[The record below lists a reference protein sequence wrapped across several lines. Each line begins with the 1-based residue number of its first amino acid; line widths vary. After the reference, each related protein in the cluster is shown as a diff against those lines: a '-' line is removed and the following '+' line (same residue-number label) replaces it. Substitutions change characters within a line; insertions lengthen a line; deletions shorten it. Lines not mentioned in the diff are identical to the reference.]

1 MKKILLGVA
10 ALTSIA
16 TLADTQYPDFHG
28 YLNSETSAN
37 VNNKL
42 EDNKFKNEGKPQ
54 EAGASQKLS
63 FGAFLH
69 KDAQLH
75 VFAGLKGDYV
85 KYDVTK
91 VTKNNKGQVTNN
103 GLTGVN
109 VDGYYFGARWDAPIV
124 DDFNIALTFGHK
136 QGYTSSKNVYNDDL
150 SLTKKTVEDEPVLED
165 VVVKHLKAKNK
176 LDQAKVD
183 SKGDKEGYLKDNGYK
198 LAAKENTELLSAVL
212 TGKIDDNFDLTVAG
226 LYNSTM
232 FGDNTHELESYAKT
246 SGKLTDNIKLSAEV
260 NHLLNSANYGVA
272 GRLKGDVKL
281 ESKLNKDT
289 LLTNAV
295 KGELKNITGETHDG
309 EVVLE
314 NGLKYTGFKNTVVEQ
329 GLNYKLE
336 INAKTATGNEDVKYV
351 HTPEYKVDLSYAG
364 ENVMASTKNSEKV
377 EVKLKK
383 QDNAVKELNN
393 LFKTHN
399 NIKFVKGGFELGL
412 DANYDL
418 KTNLLVKPHTN
429 QMSLLA
435 GPTIKYSYIDE
446 DVLTVTTDNSA
457 KYLLTAE
464 APTGKEA
471 TTLGHEV
478 FGVTKN
484 KAVISE
490 LFGVDTELRLNAH
503 NHLFVVNEY
512 KLNQLL
518 ANAGIKLSKEF
529 NDTTKAS
536 LDVNGNYFLLAGFDN
551 TNKKLNHFASADAT
565 LNITSTLSENADRK
579 VDLITEVK
587 GEYKFNDLGSKFAE
601 GFAKYVESAGYT
613 DGEYKVLE
621 GYVAKEFNHK
631 DQDDFI
637 SQYKHIGPLSENY
650 FKHNL
655 EVKPSVAV
663 KFDITKNL
671 TVVPKLGAKFEFEQ
685 KYDKTNQAKFNLN
698 KVTGEGSL
706 NISYTW

>member
-37 VNNKL
+37 VNNKF
-42 EDNKFKNEGKPQ
+42 ENDKFANEGKPQ

-75 VFAGLKGDYV
+75 VFAGLKGNYV
-85 KYDVTK
+85 KYDAAK
-91 VTKNNKGQVTNN
+91 VTKNSKNEVTNN

-150 SLTKKTVEDEPVLED
+150 SLTQKTVEDEPVLED

-351 HTPEYKVDLSYAG
+351 HTPEYKVDLSYAV

-435 GPTIKYSYIDE
+435 GPTLKYSYIDE

-613 DGEYKVLE
+613 DGEYKDLE
-621 GYVAKEFNHK
+621 GYIAKEFNHK

-637 SQYKHIGPLSENY
+637 GQYKHIGPFSEKY

-685 KYDKTNQAKFNLN
+685 KYYKTNQAKFNLN

>member
-75 VFAGLKGDYV
+75 VFAGLKGNYV
-85 KYDVTK
+85 KYDAAK
-91 VTKNNKGQVTNN
+91 VTKNDKGQVTNN

-150 SLTKKTVEDEPVLED
+150 SLTQKTVEDEAVLED

-183 SKGDKEGYLKDNGYK
+183 SKDDKEGYLKDNGYK
-198 LAAKENTELLSAVL
+198 LAAKDNTELLSAVL

-232 FGDNTHELESYAKT
+232 FGDDTHELESYAKT

-281 ESKLNKDT
+281 ETKLNKDT

-295 KGELKNITGETHDG
+295 KGELKHITGETHDG

-336 INAKTATGNEDVKYV
+336 INAKTATGNDDVKYV

-435 GPTIKYSYIDE
+435 GPTLKYSYIDE

-471 TTLGHEV
+471 TTLWHEV

-503 NHLFVVNEY
+503 NHLFVLNEY
-512 KLNQLL
+512 KLNRLL
-518 ANAGIKLSKEF
+518 VNAGIKLSKEF

-587 GEYKFNDLGSKFAE
+587 GEYKYKDLGSKFAE

-613 DGEYKVLE
+613 DGEYKDLE
-621 GYVAKEFNHK
+621 GYIAKEFNHK

-637 SQYKHIGPLSENY
+637 GQYKHIGPFSEKY

-685 KYDKTNQAKFNLN
+685 KYDKTKQTKFDLN

>member
-91 VTKNNKGQVTNN
+91 VTKNNKNEVTNN

-150 SLTKKTVEDEPVLED
+150 SLTKKTVEDEAVLED

-176 LDQAKVD
+176 LDQSKID

-435 GPTIKYSYIDE
+435 GPTLKYSYIDE

-536 LDVNGNYFLLAGFDN
+536 LDVN
-551 TNKKLNHFASADAT
+551 
-565 LNITSTLSENADRK
+565 
-579 VDLITEVK
+579 DLIF
-587 GEYKFNDLGSKFAE
+587 Y
-601 GFAKYVESAGYT
+601 
-613 DGEYKVLE
+613 
-621 GYVAKEFNHK
+621 
-631 DQDDFI
+631 
-637 SQYKHIGPLSENY
+637 
-650 FKHNL
+650 
-655 EVKPSVAV
+655 
-663 KFDITKNL
+663 
-671 TVVPKLGAKFEFEQ
+671 
-685 KYDKTNQAKFNLN
+685 
-698 KVTGEGSL
+698 
-706 NISYTW
+706 

>member
-91 VTKNNKGQVTNN
+91 VTKDNKNKVINN

-150 SLTKKTVEDEPVLED
+150 SLTQKTVEDEPVLED

-176 LDQAKVD
+176 LDQSKID

-212 TGKIDDNFDLTVAG
+212 SGKIDDNFDLTVAG

-281 ESKLNKDT
+281 ETKLNKDT

-295 KGELKNITGETHDG
+295 KGELKHITGETHDG

-336 INAKTATGNEDVKYV
+336 INAKTATGNDDVKYV

-418 KTNLLVKPHTN
+418 KTNLLVKPHAN

-435 GPTIKYSYIDE
+435 GPTLKYSYIDE

-621 GYVAKEFNHK
+621 GYIAKEFNHK
-631 DQDDFI
+631 DQDEFI
-637 SQYKHIGPLSENY
+637 GQYKHIGSLSENY

-685 KYDKTNQAKFNLN
+685 KYDKTKQTKFDLN

>member
-1 MKKILLGVA
+1 
-10 ALTSIA
+10 
-16 TLADTQYPDFHG
+16 
-28 YLNSETSAN
+28 
-37 VNNKL
+37 
-42 EDNKFKNEGKPQ
+42 
-54 EAGASQKLS
+54 
-63 FGAFLH
+63 
-69 KDAQLH
+69 
-75 VFAGLKGDYV
+75 
-85 KYDVTK
+85 
-91 VTKNNKGQVTNN
+91 
-103 GLTGVN
+103 
-109 VDGYYFGARWDAPIV
+109 
-124 DDFNIALTFGHK
+124 
-136 QGYTSSKNVYNDDL
+136 
-150 SLTKKTVEDEPVLED
+150 
-165 VVVKHLKAKNK
+165 
-176 LDQAKVD
+176 
-183 SKGDKEGYLKDNGYK
+183 
-198 LAAKENTELLSAVL
+198 
-212 TGKIDDNFDLTVAG
+212 
-226 LYNSTM
+226 M

-336 INAKTATGNEDVKYV
+336 INAKTATGNYDVKYV

-435 GPTIKYSYIDE
+435 GPTLKYSYIDE

-685 KYDKTNQAKFNLN
+685 KYDKTKQTKFDLN

>member
-37 VNNKL
+37 VNNKFK
-42 EDNKFKNEGKPQ
+42 EDKFDNEGKPQ

-75 VFAGLKGDYV
+75 VFAGLKGNYV
-85 KYDVTK
+85 KYDASK
-91 VTKNNKGQVTNN
+91 VTKDNKGNVTNN

-150 SLTKKTVEDEPVLED
+150 SLTQKTVEDEAVLED

-281 ESKLNKDT
+281 ETKLNKDT

-295 KGELKNITGETHDG
+295 KGELKHITGETHDG

-418 KTNLLVKPHTN
+418 KTNLLVKPHAN

-435 GPTIKYSYIDE
+435 GPTLKYSYIDE

-587 GEYKFNDLGSKFAE
+587 GEYKYNDLGSKFAE

-637 SQYKHIGPLSENY
+637 GQYKHIGSLSENY

-685 KYDKTNQAKFNLN
+685 KYDKTNQTKFNLN

>member
-1 MKKILLGVA
+1 MKKVLLGVA

-85 KYDVTK
+85 KYDAAK
-91 VTKNNKGQVTNN
+91 VTKNSKNEVTNN

-150 SLTKKTVEDEPVLED
+150 SLTQKTVEDEPVLED

-176 LDQAKVD
+176 LDQSKID

-198 LAAKENTELLSAVL
+198 LADKKNTELLSAVL

-232 FGDNTHELESYAKT
+232 FGDDTHELESYAKT

-272 GRLKGDVKL
+272 GRLKA
-281 ESKLNKDT
+281 KLNKDT

-295 KGELKNITGETHDG
+295 KGELKHITGETHDG

-435 GPTIKYSYIDE
+435 GPTLKYSYIDE

-587 GEYKFNDLGSKFAE
+587 GEYKYNDLGSKFAE

-621 GYVAKEFNHK
+621 GYIAKEFNHK

-637 SQYKHIGPLSENY
+637 DKYKHIGSLSENY

-685 KYDKTNQAKFNLN
+685 KYDKTKQTKFDLN

>member
-91 VTKNNKGQVTNN
+91 VTKNDKGEVTNN

-176 LDQAKVD
+176 LDQSKID

-281 ESKLNKDT
+281 ETKLNKDT

-435 GPTIKYSYIDE
+435 GPTLKYSYVDE

-471 TTLGHEV
+471 TILWHEV

-503 NHLFVVNEY
+503 NHLFVLNEY
-512 KLNQLL
+512 KLNRLL
-518 ANAGIKLSKEF
+518 VNAGIKLSKEF

-587 GEYKFNDLGSKFAE
+587 GEYKYKDLGSKFAE

-613 DGEYKVLE
+613 DGEYKDLE

-637 SQYKHIGPLSENY
+637 GQYKHIGPFSENY

-685 KYDKTNQAKFNLN
+685 KYNKTDQTKFNLN